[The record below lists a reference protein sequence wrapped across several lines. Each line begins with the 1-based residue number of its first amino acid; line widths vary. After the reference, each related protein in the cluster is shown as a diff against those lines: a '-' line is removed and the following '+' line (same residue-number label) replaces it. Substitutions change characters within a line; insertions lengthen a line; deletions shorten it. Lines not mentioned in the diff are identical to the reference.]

1 MYIYIYIMH
10 MILYIMVFVTQYF
23 EFHIKRFNHAYMP
36 NGYTLMNILP
46 RIKHYL
52 APYSKYRLTFV

>member
-1 MYIYIYIMH
+1 
-10 MILYIMVFVTQYF
+10 MILHIMVFVTQYF